1 MMSHEPGNHTLS
13 TLAFMLGTKPDAN
26 ILVVNSVDDG
36 EYIRDTMNTLKAIT
50 KGPVLCLAM
59 SDKEKHI
66 RAAYGRT
73 LISPRQMSKEEIREK
88 LAYLEDRFEIPAV
101 EIVSEEGQQRMVD
114 VIIRYFAD
122 EQ

>member
-1 MMSHEPGNHTLS
+1 
-13 TLAFMLGTKPDAN
+13 
-26 ILVVNSVDDG
+26 
-36 EYIRDTMNTLKAIT
+36 
-50 KGPVLCLAM
+50 M

-73 LISPRQMSKEEIREK
+73 LISPRQMSEAEIREK

-101 EIVSEEGQQRMVD
+101 EIVSEVGQQRMVD
-114 VIIRYFAD
+114 LIIRYFAD